1 MLHTYAAAAA
11 HVELAIEKVNAIKMK
26 NDPRDYV
33 ELKKSSLTYSC
44 CVVGGRRG
52 KCQLLSKENY
62 YGNLR
67 NVRKIIEI
75 FTCIKLRYS
84 SFYFYTK

>member
-1 MLHTYAAAAA
+1 MLHTYAAAAAA

-52 KCQLLSKENY
+52 S
-62 YGNLR
+62 
-67 NVRKIIEI
+67 
-75 FTCIKLRYS
+75 
-84 SFYFYTK
+84 